1 MDTKKGKSK
10 HLKAK
15 LPVLFFFLCL
25 LSDVL
30 LLLFPAFLLLF
41 YLCLL
46 PLQDLLDFFLR
57 LGDYKDCTNNSW
69 LRTVFASFQTINKIL
84 QVQGVSVSVYFF
96 FLERNHRIHTVFFI
110 MYTPA
115 YAKEK
120 KLRKGCAYSWSDI

>member
-1 MDTKKGKSK
+1 M
-10 HLKAK
+10 KAK

-30 LLLFPAFLLLF
+30 LLLFPAFLLFF

-96 FLERNHRIHTVFFI
+96 LKREIIEFIQFFSSC
-110 MYTPA
+110 TPLHML
-115 YAKEK
+115 KK
-120 KLRKGCAYSWSDI
+120 KLGKGCAYSWSDI

>member
-1 MDTKKGKSK
+1 MDTKKWSK

-46 PLQDLLDFFLR
+46 PLQDLLDFFLS

-96 FLERNHRIHTVFFI
+96 FFFKREIIEFILFFSSCTPLHMLRN
-110 MYTPA
+110 
-115 YAKEK
+115 
-120 KLRKGCAYSWSDI
+120 KLGKGCAYSWSDI